1 MLKTIITDTRF
12 RTLRII
18 STISFVLILA
28 IHNYF
33 RPYGTEYSTLTKY
46 WLGVLPNF
54 FAGLGICLAL
64 YSTHLLRFNRFQTN
78 KNQLFIASLVLPMF
92 MLIVWEY
99 IQFLLGR
106 AFDIDDI
113 YMSLAGTML
122 GGLLILV
129 FGRKKGDLKE
139 GMIANAMKD

>member
-1 MLKTIITDTRF
+1 MLKTVITDTRF

-18 STISFVLILA
+18 STIAFLLILA

-33 RPYGTEYSTLTKY
+33 RPYGTEYSSLTKY

-64 YSTHLLRFNRFQTN
+64 YSTHLLKYKRFQTN
-78 KNQLFIASLVLPMF
+78 KNQLFIASLVLPIL

-106 AFDIDDI
+106 TFDIDDI

-122 GGLLILV
+122 GGFMILL
-129 FGRKKGDLKE
+129 FSGKKGDLKQS
-139 GMIANAMKD
+139 MIADALKD

>member
-1 MLKTIITDTRF
+1 MLKIVITDTRF

-18 STISFVLILA
+18 STIAFLLILA

-54 FAGLGICLAL
+54 FAGLGICLGL
-64 YSTHLLRFNRFQTN
+64 YSNHLLKYKRFETN
-78 KNQLFIASLVLPMF
+78 TNQLFIASLVLPVL

-106 AFDIDDI
+106 PFDIEDI
-113 YMSLAGTML
+113 YMSLAGTIL
-122 GGLLILV
+122 GGCMILL
-129 FGRKKGDLKE
+129 FGGKKGDLKE
-139 GMIANAMKD
+139 SMIADGLKD